1 MHRTIVVACFLLIVT
16 ISTPAGAGDPIKLE
30 NIGPVFGGA
39 HVMANAS
46 GESTLELDNLPCIVE
61 DYTATWCS
69 NCVDVEHAL
78 ADIKNDTGL
87 QLYMMHRYFGEQ
99 QDPFGTE
106 LSDLRWQDRY
116 ESRLPP
122 MVVFNGTMKQSGS
135 VPSGNSLGEDYTK
148 LAQETLQIGEGNS
161 SLIWSN
167 ETSTASWHIH
177 GVNVPENGELISMIW
192 VVEKMGYFEEGGN
205 KEEYYPDI
213 VREIIYLDN
222 AMNGSM
228 TIDLPAPWDDDDLEL
243 HLIHQINLTVVDD
256 PVPISVAPEESG
268 IPGFIGH
275 FALFALAV
283 AAIISRQKHA

>member
-1 MHRTIVVACFLLIVT
+1 MHRTIVVACLLLVVT

-30 NIGPVFGGA
+30 NVGPVFGGA
-39 HVMANAS
+39 SVVANAS

-78 ADIKNDTGL
+78 ADIKNETGL

-122 MVVFNGTMKQSGS
+122 MVVFNGTTKQSGS
-135 VPSGNSLGEDYTK
+135 VASGNSLVEDYTK

-243 HLIHQINLTVVDD
+243 HLIHQINLTVVED
-256 PVPISVAPEESG
+256 PVPISVAPNEA

-275 FALFALAV
+275 FALFALV
-283 AAIISRQKHA
+283 IAAIISRQKHA